1 MMYTLYFYYHNGET
15 VKKEV
20 IMFSDER
27 DACMAAM
34 KRDIKMRGYEEPR
47 YFRMWQ
53 SASDPKETMIDFGSW
68 SKFYILR
75 ED

>member
-1 MMYTLYFYYHNGET
+1 
-15 VKKEV
+15 
-20 IMFSDER
+20 MFSDER

-34 KRDIKMRGYEEPR
+34 SRDIKMRGYEEPR

-53 SASDPKETMIDFGSW
+53 STSDPKETMIDFGSW

>member
-1 MMYTLYFYYHNGET
+1 MMYTLYFYYHNGENI
-15 VKKEV
+15 KKEA
-20 IMFSDER
+20 ITNSNKRE
-27 DACMAAM
+27 ACMATM
-34 KRDIKMRGYEEPR
+34 KRDMKMRGYEVPR

-53 SASDPKETMIDFGSW
+53 SESDPKETMIDFGSW

>member
-1 MMYTLYFYYHNGET
+1 MMYTLYFYYHNGEIIH
-15 VKKEV
+15 KEV
-20 IMFSDER
+20 ITISDER
-27 DACMAAM
+27 ETCMATM
-34 KRDIKMRGYEEPR
+34 NRDMKMRGYEVPR

-53 SASDPKETMIDFGSW
+53 STSDPKETMIDFGSW

>member
-1 MMYTLYFYYHNGET
+1 MMYTLYFSYYSGET
-15 VKKEV
+15 PKREV
-20 IMFSDER
+20 VTTSDKR

-34 KRDIKMRGYEEPR
+34 RRDIEMRGYKDPY
-47 YFRMWQ
+47 YFRMWEN
-53 SASDPKETMIDFGSW
+53 SSDPKETMIDFGSW

>member
-15 VKKEV
+15 IHKEA

-34 KRDIKMRGYEEPR
+34 SRDIKMRGYEEPR